1 MDELARIEL
10 EGDASLRVARLSGEI
25 DISNAATVEKRLR
38 ELLDDSSAVLDLSGL
53 SYLDSAGIRLLFR
66 LGEAL
71 RGRLRLVLGEG
82 SPVRRVLE
90 IAGADRLLALETV
103 PATAESGA
111 AETEPLGRARRQAE
125 EKQPL

>member
-25 DISNAATVEKRLR
+25 DISNAAAVEKRLR
-38 ELLDDSSAVLDLSGL
+38 ELLDDSAAVLDLSGL

-71 RGRLRLVLGEG
+71 RGRLRLVLGER

-111 AETEPLGRARRQAE
+111 ETEPLSRARRQAE